1 METAFGMAAEDNK
14 CPKCEKGEAI
24 LDHTCP
30 CPYAEEINE
39 DCESLC
45 DCCEDCI
52 HECAMDI

>member
-1 METAFGMAAEDNK
+1 MESAFGMAGDDNK

-30 CPYAEEINE
+30 YAEEINE
-39 DCESLC
+39 DCESVC

-52 HECAMDI
+52 RNCANDI